1 MNILKPGVQTIMEAR
16 GPPLLRPARMRT
28 TSLVV
33 EIVGENPAA
42 TKAWMFGLDSCPLR
56 AGPALMA
63 GALGGGIDGRGSQ
76 DGGGFP
82 PSAVRTASRA
92 ARHRV
97 FTVRSEQSRSL
108 AIVFWSAPRY
118 QTRWNISRSSSGRL
132 PIAS

>member
-1 MNILKPGVQTIMEAR
+1 MNILKPGVQTIMGAR
-16 GPPLLRPARMRT
+16 APPLLRPARMRT

-56 AGPALMA
+56 AGGAGPALMA
-63 GALGGGIDGRGSQ
+63 GAPRGGIDGRGYQ

-118 QTRWNISRSSSGRL
+118 QTR
-132 PIAS
+132 